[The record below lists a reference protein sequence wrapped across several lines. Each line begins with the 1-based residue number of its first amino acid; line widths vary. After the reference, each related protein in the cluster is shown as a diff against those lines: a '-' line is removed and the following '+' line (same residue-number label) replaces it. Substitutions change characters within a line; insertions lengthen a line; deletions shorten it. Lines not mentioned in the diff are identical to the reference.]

1 MTAPHFLVPV
11 DFSPSSEQALAYAM
25 ALAAK
30 LQARVTVL
38 HVIDRLPMAERYAA
52 VSPRPNRVSAYLQ
65 NLEAEV
71 QQRLDAQHK
80 QIQEAGLA
88 GKVLMTHGVPSQTIV
103 AIARDKHVDL
113 IVMGTHGR
121 TGVHHLLMGSVA
133 EKVVRLAP
141 CPVLVTRAAPEIA
154 VP

>member
-11 DFSPSSEQALAYAM
+11 DFSTYSEQALAYAIG
-25 ALAAK
+25 LATK

-38 HVIDRLPMAERYAA
+38 HVIHHLPMG
-52 VSPRPNRVSAYLQ
+52 VSDAPSPLPYPALYLQ
-65 NLEAEV
+65 ELEAEV
-71 QQRLDAQHK
+71 QQRLDTQRQ
-80 QIQEAGLA
+80 QIQEAGLE
-88 GKVLMTHGVPSQTIV
+88 GEILMTHGVPFQTIV
-103 AIARDKHVDL
+103 DMARDQHVDL

-141 CPVLVTRAAPEIA
+141 CPVLVTRVAPGTA
-154 VP
+154 VS

>member
-11 DFSPSSEQALAYAM
+11 DFSTYSEQALAYAFE
-25 ALAAK
+25 LATK

-38 HVIDRLPMAERYAA
+38 HVIHHLPMG
-52 VSPRPNRVSAYLQ
+52 VSDAPSSLPYPALYLQ
-65 NLEAEV
+65 ELEAEV
-71 QQRLDAQHK
+71 QQRLDAQR
-80 QIQEAGLA
+80 QQLQEAGLA
-88 GKVLMTHGVPSQTIV
+88 GEVLMMHGVPFQTIV
-103 AIARDKHVDL
+103 DVARDQHVDL

-141 CPVLVTRAAPEIA
+141 CPVLVTRAAPGTA

>member
-1 MTAPHFLVPV
+1 
-11 DFSPSSEQALAYAM
+11 M

-38 HVIDRLPMAERYAA
+38 HVIDHLPMAERYAA
-52 VSPRPNRVSAYLQ
+52 VSPQPNRVSAYLQ
-65 NLEAEV
+65 ELEAEV

-80 QIQEAGLA
+80 QLQEAGLA

-154 VP
+154 APYP

>member
-88 GKVLMTHGVPSQTIV
+88 GKVLMTHGVPSHTIV
-103 AIARDKHVDL
+103 AMARDKHVDL